1 MSENVE
7 KLVSD
12 CLDAVK
18 NARGALDTEID
29 VTEKRLV
36 ELQNARKLLGSNG
49 IKRSKDEAVL
59 DLKEEKP
66 KKNGKVKAE
75 KEDAPKKRGRKS
87 RADLAE
93 DLPKV
98 RKAVYDAFPAE
109 KAETNLETLAERAKM
124 DISSVRQQ
132 VYLLL
137 EGGFIKRASR
147 GTYFQA

>member
-1 MSENVE
+1 MSDVE

-49 IKRSKDEAVL
+49 VKHRKEETAL

-66 KKNGKVKAE
+66 KKNGKAKAE
-75 KEDAPKKRGRKS
+75 KEEAPKKRGRKS

-109 KAETNLETLAERAKM
+109 KGETNLETLAERAKM

-137 EGGFIKRASR
+137 EGGFIKRVSR
-147 GTYFQA
+147 GTYVQA